1 MNLTVAFF
9 VAFVAVAFL
18 LTYWAGKR
26 NVSASSH
33 YVADKSISGWQNG
46 LAIAGDFISGASFL
60 GLIGAVA
67 LAGYGGLYFIIG
79 GPIAFV
85 LALLIL
91 AEPMRN
97 LGQHTLSDIITAR
110 FPTKWARSL
119 AALNAVVISLV
130 YMVVQFVGAGALI
143 SLLMGLDFVLSVIIV
158 AVLMTIFVTW
168 GGMLATTWLQVMQMA
183 MMSVGFIVLLLLT
196 LAQFNFNPLAL
207 LNEAVAMYGDEAVT
221 PANLGLLEGLDIVSL
236 NIGLA
241 LGILGLPHIMI
252 RLLTVPDV
260 RAVRTSLTT
269 ATWAFILFYALVP
282 IAGFGAAVILGRQTI
297 AEGDPGGNMAAP
309 LLAQALGG
317 NIFLAFIAA
326 VAFIVIVATLAGI
339 NIAAAGA
346 FGHDLYTNVFRG
358 GEASSRE
365 QHNAA
370 RLAGILFAVIALIIA
385 LGARQ
390 FNLAFLANLAFAIAA
405 SANLPALILTIFWRK
420 FNIAGALTGMAVGLV
435 VTVLLVIISPNV
447 MGENAIFP
455 LTIPA
460 LVSVPIGFLACYV
473 GTLLGKRTEDI
484 VQSEDKFDEVYVKGN
499 VS

>member
-1 MNLTVAFF
+1 MNITIAFF
-9 VAFVAVAFL
+9 VVFVVIAFL
-18 LTYWAGKR
+18 LTYLAGKR

-33 YVADKSISGWQNG
+33 YVADKGISGWQNG
-46 LAIAGDFISGASFL
+46 LAIAGDFIFGASFL
-60 GLIGAVA
+60 GLTGAVA

-97 LGQHTLSDIITAR
+97 LGQHTMADVITSR
-110 FPTKWARSL
+110 FNTKPARSL

-130 YMVVQFVGAGALI
+130 YMVVQFVGAGALV
-143 SLLMGLDFVLSVIIV
+143 SLLLGIDFVLAVIIV
-158 AVLMTIFVTW
+158 VVLMTIFSTW

-183 MMSVGFIVLLLLT
+183 MMGIGFVLLLLLT
-196 LAQFNFNPLAL
+196 LAQFNFNPLAV

-221 PANLGLLEGLDIVSL
+221 PASMGLVEGLDTISL

-260 RAVRTSLTT
+260 RAVRSSLITS
-269 ATWAFILFYALVP
+269 TWAFILFYALLP
-282 IAGFGAAVILGRQTI
+282 IVGFGAAVLIGRETI
-297 AEGDPGGNMAAP
+297 TQGDPGGNLTAP
-309 LLAQALGG
+309 LLAEALGG
-317 NIFLAFIAA
+317 NVFLAFIAA

-339 NIAAAGA
+339 NMAASGA

-358 GEASSRE
+358 GEASARE
-365 QHNAA
+365 QHIAA
-370 RLAGILFAVIALIIA
+370 RSAGVLFAVIALIIA
-385 LGARQ
+385 LGASQ

-405 SANLPALILTIFWRK
+405 SANLPALVLTVFWRR
-420 FNIAGALTGMAVGLV
+420 FNITGAITGMSVGLTV
-435 VTVLLVIISPNV
+435 SVLLVLISPNV

-460 LVSVPIGFLACYV
+460 LVSVPLGFLSCYV
-473 GTLLGKRTEDI
+473 GTILGRRAEDRE
-484 VQSEDKFDEVYVKGN
+484 QSVDKFEEVYVRAN
-499 VS
+499 T